1 MVKEISKPEQRT
13 YWIAKNSAGDVIH
26 VGVIEPNQVVTTP
39 QDVLVGYTTK
49 LAQIEDIETFAGPQP
64 AFNFDYDEMRQIWD
78 FRSLDVIFLPVAS
91 SMASA
96 LNNALYQC
104 VKPGGTGNYA
114 EEIPHPEWPNYV
126 LFKLHRTD
134 TVPVALGVDATPL
147 QNALA
152 IAVADGGI
160 TQAEADKIVTDVQ
173 ANAGQEIDLV
183 DFVPDSWVPYI
194 MDEFEAR
201 RLGFNEPGELF

>member
-1 MVKEISKPEQRT
+1 M
-13 YWIAKNSAGDVIH
+13 
-26 VGVIEPNQVVTTP
+26 
-39 QDVLVGYTTK
+39 
-49 LAQIEDIETFAGPQP
+49 
-64 AFNFDYDEMRQIWD
+64 
-78 FRSLDVIFLPVAS
+78 
-91 SMASA
+91 
-96 LNNALYQC
+96 
-104 VKPGGTGNYA
+104 
-114 EEIPHPEWPNYV
+114 
-126 LFKLHRTD
+126 
-134 TVPVALGVDATPL
+134 GVDATPL

-201 RLGFNEPGELF
+201 RLGFYEPGELF

>member
-1 MVKEISKPEQRT
+1 M
-13 YWIAKNSAGDVIH
+13 
-26 VGVIEPNQVVTTP
+26 
-39 QDVLVGYTTK
+39 
-49 LAQIEDIETFAGPQP
+49 
-64 AFNFDYDEMRQIWD
+64 
-78 FRSLDVIFLPVAS
+78 DVIFLPVAS

-104 VKPGGTGNYA
+104 VKPGGTGSYA

-201 RLGFNEPGELF
+201 RLGFYEPGELF